1 MHIITGLGDG
11 GAEASLYRLVD
22 ADNSN
27 NHVVISLTTGG
38 KYAEKLRLIGVDVR
52 SFHLKLNFM
61 LPFRL
66 VSLARYIKQSS
77 PDVVQT
83 WMYHANLIGGL
94 ASRIVGERKVVWGV
108 HRSDSVTSLSL
119 FTRVIVKLN
128 CWLSRILPSQ
138 IIFCANSARV
148 EHERI
153 GFSAKKMSV
162 VANGV
167 DLRVF
172 RYEASK
178 KLRNEYSV
186 SPEECL
192 FGMVARYHPVKDHEN
207 LLEALARLDATKHP
221 WSCVLVGS
229 GATSDNHE
237 LVKKIHERG
246 LNHRIFLL
254 GPRDDIPDV
263 MNAID
268 VCVLASKS
276 EAFPNVL
283 IEAMA
288 CGTPCIT
295 TDVGD
300 AAAIVGNNG
309 WVVPPIDASR
319 LSEAC
324 GRALVA
330 RSSQDWGTRCSESV
344 NRVTS
349 RFSIGKMVAG
359 YQDAWENAFRGSN
372 S

>member
-11 GAEASLYRLVD
+11 GAEASLYRLVE

-27 NHVVISLTTGG
+27 SHAVFSLTSGG
-38 KYAEKLRLIGVDVR
+38 KYADKLRLIGVDVR

-66 VSLARYIKQSS
+66 VSLARNIKQSS

-94 ASRIVGERKVVWGV
+94 ASRIVGEKKVIWGV

-119 FTRVIVKLN
+119 FTRIIAKLN
-128 CWLSRILPSQ
+128 CWLSKILPSQ
-138 IIFCANSARV
+138 IIFCADSARV
-148 EHERI
+148 EHKRI
-153 GFSAKKMSV
+153 GFSSKKMSV
-162 VANGV
+162 IVNGV

-172 RYEASK
+172 RSKASK
-178 KLRNEYSV
+178 RLRDEYSV

-192 FGMVARYHPVKDHEN
+192 FGMIARYHPVKDHEN
-207 LLEALARLDATKHP
+207 FLDALARLDAAEHP
-221 WSCVLVGS
+221 WACFLVGS
-229 GATSDNHE
+229 GITSDNQD
-237 LVKKIHERG
+237 LVTKIHERV
-246 LNHRIFLL
+246 LSHRIFLL

-324 GRALVA
+324 SRALVA

-359 YQDAWENAFRGSN
+359 YQDAWEKAFRGSG